1 MSVEQKPD
9 SYYYP
14 EPPETKQRGCFFYG
28 CLIASIM
35 VVLMLLATAV
45 GMFFLYR
52 FANKMVQQYTDV
64 APITLPASNLN
75 DEEIDKLKER
85 LDDFRKAADEGREVV
100 LTLNA
105 DELNAALPL
114 LDDDLKDRAAL
125 TIEGDDLKGQVSVPF
140 DFPGMGKRYF
150 NGSGTFKVS
159 LENGVLL
166 VIIDQAEVKGQPIPE
181 NVMEGIRQQNLAKDA
196 YKDTDNAKTLR
207 KIKSIVVKDGK
218 LTITTRGP
226 ADKDEAKDADA
237 DADADKD
244 KDEARAKPE
253 EAAPPEAAKEK
264 PSEPAPPPVAP
275 APPPEPAPAKP

>member
-45 GMFFLYR
+45 GGFFLYR
-52 FANKMVQQYTDV
+52 FANKFIQQYTDV
-64 APITLPASNLN
+64 APITLPASNLG
-75 DEEIDKLKER
+75 DEETDKLKA
-85 LDDFRKAADEGREVV
+85 LIDDFRKAADEGREAT
-100 LTLNA
+100 LTL
-105 DELNAALPL
+105 DGEELNAALPI
-114 LDDDLKDRAAL
+114 LDDDLKGRAAL

-140 DFPGMGKRYF
+140 DFPGLGKRYF

-166 VIIDQAEVKGQPIPE
+166 VILDQAEVKGQPLPE
-181 NVMEGIRQQNLAKDA
+181 NFMEGIRQQNLAKDA
-196 YKDTDNAKTLR
+196 YNNRENAKTLR
-207 KIKSIVVKDGK
+207 NLKSIVVKDGK

-226 ADKDEAKDADA
+226 ADKDE
-237 DADADKD
+237 DKD
-244 KDEARAKPE
+244 KDKDKDADKAKDEAKPKAE
-253 EAAPPEAAKEK
+253 GPAP
-264 PSEPAPPPVAP
+264 PPPVAP
-275 APPPEPAPAKP
+275 APPPEPAPAQP

>member
-45 GMFFLYR
+45 GGFFLYR
-52 FANKMVQQYTDV
+52 WANNMVQQYTDV
-64 APITLPASNLN
+64 APITLPASKLG
-75 DEEIDKLKER
+75 DEEIDTLKER
-85 LDDFRKAADEGREVV
+85 IIDFRKAADEGREVT
-100 LTLNA
+100 LTLDA
-105 DELNAALPL
+105 EELNAALPIIEG
-114 LDDDLKDRAAL
+114 DLKDRAAL

-140 DFPGMGKRYF
+140 EFPGLGKRYF

-166 VIIDQAEVKGQPIPE
+166 VILDQAEVKGRPIPE

-196 YKDTDNAKTLR
+196 YNNPENAKTLR
-207 KIKSIVVKDGK
+207 KLKSITVNDGK

-226 ADKDEAKDADA
+226 ADKDE
-237 DADADKD
+237 DKD
-244 KDEARAKPE
+244 TDEAKPKSE
-253 EAAPPEAAKEK
+253 EPAAPALEPER
-264 PSEPAPPPVAP
+264 EPAPPPVAP
-275 APPPEPAPAKP
+275 APPPGPPPAKP